1 MIDVQL
7 KAPLAGWVLPLGAI
21 PDPVFAEGMMGPG
34 LAIDP
39 IGDTL
44 HAPCDGTI
52 LTVHAA
58 GHAVTLGLGDGVA
71 VLMHIGIDTVAMAGK
86 GFTPLVAPGDAV
98 RAGDPLIRFD
108 LDAVVLGA
116 SAAVTPV
123 IVVEGDCVRLVE
135 MAGEGAVAV
144 GDPLVRLVGGGQ
156 ADGVGTATSGDTLRH
171 DTIVR
176 LPHGL
181 HARPAARIVAAVRAS
196 GAEVQLHAADQSAS
210 AASPIAL
217 LSLGLATGSAV
228 TIVAR
233 GAGAETAIAAIEE
246 LLTHEVEDGEVAA
259 TRLAPLATRIDPE
272 ALPSGAIG
280 GVAAAPGLAIG
291 QAFWLRAEAPDVPTS
306 GDGVAIE
313 RERLADGIAAV
324 DASLLA
330 QAAQPGHLGG
340 VLTAHRAI
348 LADPDLRERADAA
361 VANGLSAAAAMM
373 TAAETQGA
381 ALRASGNAR
390 IAERADDI
398 RDVALRVVHAI
409 LGTQPALA
417 SVPAGAIVLADELLP
432 SQLAALS
439 AARVAGFALAG
450 GGPTS
455 HVAILAAGMGVPMV
469 VALGQGIAPVSDGT
483 PLILDADS
491 AILIPDPADDRL
503 AAARATID
511 ARLAAEAAA
520 RAAGDRPATTADG
533 QAIHVYANL
542 GSLADAEA
550 AATQGAEGCGL
561 LRTEFLF
568 LDRATPPDV
577 AEQAADYRAIVTAMP
592 DRPMVIRLLDVG
604 GDKPAPYLS
613 IPAEENPALGL
624 RGIRVALARREVL
637 DAQLRAILSVP
648 DVARC
653 RIMVPMVASVD
664 EMIAVR
670 EALDA
675 LRAELG
681 VGPVQLGAM
690 VETPAAAATA
700 DLIAA
705 HSDFLSIGSNDLTQ
719 YVLAMDRGNP
729 ALAAGIDGLHP
740 AVLRLIE
747 MTCRGAATRGVPVS
761 VCGGL
766 AADPLAAPILVG
778 LGVRTLSVPPARVPA
793 IKALV
798 ARLTLPAVQ
807 DLAAAALSAAS
818 AAEVRGLA
826 RRFAEEAAR

>member
-1 MIDVQL
+1 M
-7 KAPLAGWVLPLGAI
+7 KRN
-21 PDPVFAEGMMGPG
+21 
-34 LAIDP
+34 
-39 IGDTL
+39 
-44 HAPCDGTI
+44 
-52 LTVHAA
+52 
-58 GHAVTLGLGDGVA
+58 VA
-71 VLMHIGIDTVAMAGK
+71 VLMGGW
-86 GFTPLVAPGDAV
+86 
-98 RAGDPLIRFD
+98 
-108 LDAVVLGA
+108 
-116 SAAVTPV
+116 SA
-123 IVVEGDCVRLVE
+123 
-135 MAGEGAVAV
+135 
-144 GDPLVRLVGGGQ
+144 
-156 ADGVGTATSGDTLRH
+156 
-171 DTIVR
+171 
-176 LPHGL
+176 
-181 HARPAARIVAAVRAS
+181 
-196 GAEVQLHAADQSAS
+196 
-210 AASPIAL
+210 
-217 LSLGLATGSAV
+217 
-228 TIVAR
+228 
-233 GAGAETAIAAIEE
+233 
-246 LLTHEVEDGEVAA
+246 
-259 TRLAPLATRIDPE
+259 
-272 ALPSGAIG
+272 
-280 GVAAAPGLAIG
+280 
-291 QAFWLRAEAPDVPTS
+291 
-306 GDGVAIE
+306 E
-313 RERLADGIAAV
+313 REV
-324 DASLLA
+324 SLVS
-330 QAAQPGHLGG
+330 G
-340 VLTAHRAI
+340 
-348 LADPDLRERADAA
+348 AA
-361 VANGLSAAAAMM
+361 VANGLSAAAAMLS
-373 TAAETQGA
+373 AAETQGA

-432 SQLAALS
+432 SQLGALS
-439 AARVAGFALAG
+439 AAQVAGFALAG

-469 VALGQGIAPVSDGT
+469 VALSTAIDAIDDGAV
-483 PLILDADS
+483 LMLDADA
-491 AILIPDPADDRL
+491 AILIPNPTEECL
-503 AAARATID
+503 AAARETI
-511 ARLAAEAAA
+511 AQRAADEAAA
-520 RAAGDRPATTADG
+520 LAAGDRPATTADG

-542 GSLADAEA
+542 GNLADAEA
-550 AATQGAEGCGL
+550 AAAQGAEGCGL

-577 AEQAADYRAIVTAMP
+577 AEQAADYRGIVAALP
-592 DRPMVIRLLDVG
+592 DRPVVIRLLDVG
-604 GDKPAPYLS
+604 GDKPAPYLDL
-613 IPAEENPALGL
+613 PTEENPALGL
-624 RGIRVALARREVL
+624 RGIRVALARPEVL

-653 RIMVPMVASVD
+653 RIMVPMVASAD

-670 EALDA
+670 AALDA
-675 LRAELG
+675 LRDELG

-766 AADPLAAPILVG
+766 AADPLAAPILIG

>member
-7 KAPLAGWVLPLGAI
+7 KAPLAGWVLPLGGI

-34 LAIDP
+34 LGIDP
-39 IGDTL
+39 VGDTL
-44 HAPCDGTI
+44 HAPCDATV

-58 GHAVTLGLGDGVA
+58 GHAVTLGLGEGVA
-71 VLMHIGIDTVAMAGK
+71 LLMHIGIDTVAMAGK

-98 RAGDPLIRFD
+98 RSGDPLIRFD

-116 SAAVTPV
+116 ASAVTPV
-123 IVVEGDCVRLVE
+123 IVVEGAAVSLAD
-135 MAGEGAVAV
+135 AADEGLVAV
-144 GDPLVRLVGGGQ
+144 GDPLVRIVSGA
-156 ADGVGTATSGDTLRH
+156 ADAATSAASGETVRH
-171 DTIVR
+171 ETIVR

-181 HARPAARIVAAVRAS
+181 HARPAARIVAAVRES
-196 GAEVQLHAADQSAS
+196 GADVQLIAAGQTAAAS
-210 AASPIAL
+210 SPIAL
-217 LSLGLATGSAV
+217 LSLGLATGSPV

-233 GAGAETAIAAIEE
+233 GSGAEAVIAAIEA
-246 LLTHEVEDGEVAA
+246 LLTHEVEDGAA
-259 TRLAPLATRIDPE
+259 AAPAARPVVRATP
-272 ALPSGAIG
+272 ATLPPGVLG
-280 GVAAAPGLAIG
+280 GVSAAPGLAIG
-291 QAFWLRAEAPDVPTS
+291 PAFWLRAELPDVPS
-306 GDGVAIE
+306 AGEGVVVE
-313 RERLADGIAAV
+313 RERLAAAIASVDGALDAEAAR
-324 DASLLA
+324 
-330 QAAQPGHLGG
+330 PGHLGG
-340 VLTAHRAI
+340 VLQAHRAI
-348 LADPDLRERADAA
+348 LADPDLRARADAA
-361 VANGLSAAAAMM
+361 VANGLSAAAAMLS
-373 TAAETQGA
+373 AAETQGA

-432 SQLAALS
+432 SQLGALS
-439 AARVAGFALAG
+439 AAQVAGFALAG

-469 VALGQGIAPVSDGT
+469 VALSTAIDAIDDGAV
-483 PLILDADS
+483 LMLDADA
-491 AILIPDPADDRL
+491 AILIPNPTEECL
-503 AAARATID
+503 AAARETI
-511 ARLAAEAAA
+511 AQRAADEAAA
-520 RAAGDRPATTADG
+520 LAAGDRPATTADG

-542 GSLADAEA
+542 GNLADAEA
-550 AATQGAEGCGL
+550 AAAQGAEGCGL

-577 AEQAADYRAIVTAMP
+577 AEQAADYRGIVAALP
-592 DRPMVIRLLDVG
+592 DRPVVIRLLDVG
-604 GDKPAPYLS
+604 GDKPAPYLDL
-613 IPAEENPALGL
+613 PTEENPALGL
-624 RGIRVALARREVL
+624 RGIRVALARPEVL

-653 RIMVPMVASVD
+653 RIMVPMVASAD

-670 EALDA
+670 AALDA
-675 LRAELG
+675 LRDELG

-766 AADPLAAPILVG
+766 AADPLAAPILIG

-807 DLAAAALSAAS
+807 DLAVAALSAAS